1 MTDPNTNG
9 QDPYGQNPYGQ
20 RPEGQ
25 PQYGAYGPYAGNPQS
40 DPQPGQR
47 PGGDPYGANAG
58 GQNGPQGGGQ
68 YYAYTQYTR
77 YTAPGAPGGQPDPRH
92 PYDPFKLFEE
102 MLPQPAKKAIRGL
115 YGIIGVVAVVLGLAL
130 LFWPGR
136 TLAVAAVLLGVYF
149 VVSGVIRVVSA
160 IVEVGLPAG
169 WRVLDVFVGILLAI
183 GGVAVVKNA
192 SLSGTTLLVMVTM
205 VVGIGWIMEGVMA
218 LLESWKLPKSGW
230 AIAYAVI
237 SVIAGLIVLFSPLS
251 SAFWLMVVAG
261 VALIVMGVSA
271 VVRAFTF
278 GRGSGA
284 K

>member
-40 DPQPGQR
+40 DPQSGQQ

-77 YTAPGAPGGQPDPRH
+77 YTAPGAPGGQPDPGH

-115 YGIIGVVAVVLGLAL
+115 YGVIGVVAVVLGLAL

-278 GRGSGA
+278 GRGSGV